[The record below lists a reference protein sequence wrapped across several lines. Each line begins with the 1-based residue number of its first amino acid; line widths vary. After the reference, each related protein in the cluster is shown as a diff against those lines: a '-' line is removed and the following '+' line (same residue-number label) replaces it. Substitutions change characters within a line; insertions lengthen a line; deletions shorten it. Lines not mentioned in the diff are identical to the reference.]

1 MLDRLTNLLVL
12 FILAAALI
20 VLSNGIWN
28 AWNTTAAW
36 EQVWVAKP
44 EKHSPYPAEKL
55 LTGIQKATEFNE
67 HEDAAKL
74 EAYLK
79 EFYDPSGTILVHLS
93 WPEIREVAIA
103 SLLTLLLLIVP
114 VSLNY
119 VRHGKFRIWN
129 QRT

>member
-12 FILAAALI
+12 FILAATLI

-28 AWNTTAAW
+28 AWNITAAW

-44 EKHSPYPAEKL
+44 EKNSPHPAEEL
-55 LTGIQKATEFNE
+55 LTSIQKATEVNE

-74 EAYLK
+74 ETYLK
-79 EFYDPSGTILVHLS
+79 EFYQPSGTILVRLS

-103 SLLTLLLLIVP
+103 SLLTLLLLIIP

-119 VRHGKFRIWN
+119 VRHGKFRIWK
-129 QRT
+129 